1 MWGTMIPFTMDMT
14 ESRKGR
20 ILAAAVAVG
29 DADAS
34 ANENSISL
42 VNNEHGELRVPRAK
56 AMTYNQLN
64 NNIIKKT
71 NPDAVVDRE

>member
-1 MWGTMIPFTMDMT
+1 MDMT

-20 ILAAAVAVG
+20 MLAAVVAVG

-42 VNNEHGELRVPRAK
+42 ANSELGELRVPRAK
-56 AMTYNQLN
+56 ATTYNQLN
-64 NNIIKKT
+64 INVIRKT
-71 NPDAVVDRE
+71 YPDALVDRE

>member
-1 MWGTMIPFTMDMT
+1 MMPFTMDMT

-20 ILAAAVAVG
+20 MLAAVVAVG

-42 VNNEHGELRVPRAK
+42 ANSELGELRVPRAK
-56 AMTYNQLN
+56 ATTYNQLN
-64 NNIIKKT
+64 TNVIRKT
-71 NPDAVVDRE
+71 YPDALVDRE

>member
-1 MWGTMIPFTMDMT
+1 MMPFTMDMT

-20 ILAAAVAVG
+20 MLAAVVAVG

-42 VNNEHGELRVPRAK
+42 ANSELGELRVPRAK
-56 AMTYNQLN
+56 ATTYNQLN
-64 NNIIKKT
+64 INVIRKT
-71 NPDAVVDRE
+71 YPDALVDRE